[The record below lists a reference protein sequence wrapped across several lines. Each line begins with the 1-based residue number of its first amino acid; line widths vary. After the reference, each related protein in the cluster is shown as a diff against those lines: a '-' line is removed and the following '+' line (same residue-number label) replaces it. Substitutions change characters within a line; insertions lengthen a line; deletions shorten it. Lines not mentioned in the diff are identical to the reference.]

1 VGFSVGQ
8 QLPDNYLLNLA
19 YAGTAGTRLLAE
31 SYLNVIDSVTG
42 LRPFPAFSQVPWRGT
57 VGNSSYNALAVSL
70 RRSFAHGLLAS
81 ANYSWSHELD
91 DDTNGSG
98 DGDSITPQNVSCL
111 PTGAPQCGE
120 RADSAFDARNVFNA
134 NLIYELPVGRGKKYL
149 SQSGWVGAI
158 LGSWQFSGVAYA
170 RTGFPVNLTT
180 SATGPDGNTVDQ
192 RPNLVPGQ
200 PLYLSGGTFNA
211 AAFCTPG
218 TQDPAYPGGTCPAT
232 FGDVPRN
239 FLRGP
244 GVWQIDSAFSKAFP
258 IGERAQVQLRA
269 EVFNLL
275 NSPQYASPDGLISA
289 SDFGS
294 IYLPLNST
302 PIGTGT
308 PRQFQ
313 FLLKVKF

>member
-1 VGFSVGQ
+1 V
-8 QLPDNYLLNLA
+8 LNLA
-19 YAGTAGTRLLAE
+19 YAGTKGTRLLAE
-31 SYLNVIDSVTG
+31 SYVNVINPVTG
-42 LRPFPAFSQVPWRGT
+42 LRPYPAFSQIPWRGT

-81 ANYSWSHELD
+81 ANYTWSHELD

-120 RADSAFDARNVFNA
+120 RADSAFDARSVFNA
-134 NLIYELPVGRGKKYL
+134 NLIYELPFGPGKSYL
-149 SQSGWVGAI
+149 SQSGWMGAL
-158 LGSWQFSGVAYA
+158 LGSWQFSGVVYA

-200 PLYLSGGTFNA
+200 PLYLSGGTFNP

-218 TQDPAYPGGTCPAT
+218 TTAPLYPGGACPAG

-244 GVWQIDSAFSKAFP
+244 GVWQVDSAMSKAFP
-258 IGERAQVQLRA
+258 IRERIEVQFRA
-269 EVFNLL
+269 EVFNIL
-275 NSPQYASPDGLISA
+275 NSPQYASPDGLVSA
-289 SDFGS
+289 SDFGL
-294 IYLPLNST
+294 IYLPLNTT